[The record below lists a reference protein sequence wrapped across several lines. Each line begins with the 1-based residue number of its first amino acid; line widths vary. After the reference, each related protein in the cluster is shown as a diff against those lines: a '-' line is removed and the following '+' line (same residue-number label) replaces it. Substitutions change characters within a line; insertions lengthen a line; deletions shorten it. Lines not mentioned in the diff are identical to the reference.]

1 MAVDETSHYRAVAS
15 ALVDN
20 LLAKAIVKASQE
32 LAFTH
37 SIASVQRKQSLETN
51 TMSNGVTITGP
62 PSTPKHR
69 QSVPSLTT
77 KIINKSQSQPQPQ
90 PTLSSLGRGMSFCDQ
105 ETPEIQI
112 DLAGPRTPSPIEEV
126 SFELPKPELRLY
138 KFKVADDSMCNLA
151 ENSSGDTQNSPLT
164 PTEMK
169 SLEFKRS
176 ELKSDEVDVATTPES
191 VSFQHPPRV
200 KFIV

>member
-1 MAVDETSHYRAVAS
+1 MAVDETTHYRAVAS

-37 SIASVQRKQSLETN
+37 SIANVHRKQSLETN

-62 PSTPKHR
+62 PPATPKHR
-69 QSVPSLTT
+69 SSTT
-77 KIINKSQSQPQPQ
+77 VQPTQHAQQQQQKQQQQQQQHHQQPQSQTQPHNKANIKQ
-90 PTLSSLGRGMSFCDQ
+90 SAPVLGRGMSFCDQ

-126 SFELPKPELRLY
+126 SFELP
-138 KFKVADDSMCNLA
+138 
-151 ENSSGDTQNSPLT
+151 
-164 PTEMK
+164 
-169 SLEFKRS
+169 
-176 ELKSDEVDVATTPES
+176 
-191 VSFQHPPRV
+191 
-200 KFIV
+200 